1 MCAAAT
7 NRVVRRFLR
16 VHHVLVGGGLDR
28 HARRAAVHRLL
39 DATRLANEREL
50 IMNVDDVIVDAVNDA
65 RDDATLMCALCEL
78 EIETSDVAVDYDDD
92 LAHKLCVDAVC

>member
-1 MCAAAT
+1 
-7 NRVVRRFLR
+7 
-16 VHHVLVGGGLDR
+16 
-28 HARRAAVHRLL
+28 
-39 DATRLANEREL
+39 
-50 IMNVDDVIVDAVNDA
+50 MNVDDVIVDAVNDA